1 METYLGIDIGYGDT
15 KVVYIDSNFSIL
27 NSFSFPTL
35 VAFYTPSSMEKK
47 NLIISYGGKE
57 FVIGNEA
64 RGEASC
70 FSPVDFEDMK
80 EFAPLILKGIMQMNN
95 FKEPEDVL
103 ICASLPPGW
112 WPYRK
117 EFEKALQR
125 EQSSSVVVV
134 PQGHGA
140 FVTAARQEEM
150 ERGEL
155 VLVLDFGFNTVNY
168 LLIEVIEPDG
178 SDFQINKGDT
188 IVGMGIIRLVDFFKN
203 KLNGELKKLPD
214 RAIKEM
220 LKKGECKIYEEKLD
234 FSGPK
239 RRAIEEYCTLLMM
252 ELKKTVGEI
261 WREVDAMVCSG
272 GGVYYFNPIKN
283 LPHHR
288 IIVPERPEYAN
299 AEGQAIWLAKNIE

>member
-1 METYLGIDIGYGDT
+1 MENYLGIDIGFGDT
-15 KVVYIDSNFSIL
+15 KAIYMDSNFSIL

-35 VAFYTPSSMEKK
+35 VAFHTPSPIEKEK
-47 NLIISYGGKE
+47 LIISYGGKE
-57 FVIGNEA
+57 YVIGNEA
-64 RGEASC
+64 RGEAGC
-70 FSPVDFEDMK
+70 FSLVDFEDMK
-80 EFAPLILKGIMQMNN
+80 EFAPLMLRGIMQINN
-95 FKEPEDVL
+95 FKEPEKVL

-112 WPYRK
+112 WQYRE

-125 EQSSSVVVV
+125 EQSSVVVV

-155 VLVLDFGFNTVNY
+155 VLVLDFGFNTVDY
-168 LLIEVIEPDG
+168 LLIDVIEPDG
-178 SDFQINKGDT
+178 SDFQINKGNT
-188 IVGMGIIRLVDFFKN
+188 IAGMGIMRLVDFFKN

-214 RAIKEM
+214 RAIREM
-220 LKKGECKIYEEKLD
+220 LKKGEGKIYGEKLD
-234 FSGPK
+234 LSGPK
-239 RRAIEEYCTLLMM
+239 RRAIEEYCTLLMK
-252 ELKKTVGEI
+252 ELKKMVGEI
-261 WREVDAMVCSG
+261 WKEVDAIVCTG
-272 GGVYYFNPIKN
+272 GGVYYFNPMKN